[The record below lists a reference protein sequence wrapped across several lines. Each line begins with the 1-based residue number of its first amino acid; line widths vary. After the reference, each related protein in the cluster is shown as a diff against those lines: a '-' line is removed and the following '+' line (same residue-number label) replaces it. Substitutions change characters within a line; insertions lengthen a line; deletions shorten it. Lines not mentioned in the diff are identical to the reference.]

1 MRDADFM
8 LTAEE
13 RRFKQL
19 RRRKIIVIVI
29 GLVLASGLVLLSIR
43 PAASAI
49 KTWQARRHA
58 QKAFSYIDKENWT
71 EAHKEA
77 TAAYELRPKDPQAL
91 RSVARFLSRT
101 RQIEALDFW
110 KQLAEKTPLTHQDV
124 RDEATIAII
133 AGDRERAEAAV
144 RVVTGPQAEPA
155 DWLLAA
161 QLSLQKN
168 LRDEAK
174 SYLEKIIADQRTT
187 ESQQLRATLLQL
199 ALAEDNQSER
209 TNALTRL
216 KKLAQGKAAP
226 SLDALVVL
234 AQNALSIPAESS
246 DSAVA
251 HEAVDLSRALDSHPL
266 AKAQHKLLALDLL
279 AHVDPAHRETII
291 ARAIANWKNA
301 EPEDLV
307 ALADWLNGKREFQKT
322 LDTIPL
328 EKAIQSRDLFARYL
342 DALGGLGRWDEV
354 KQQLESQRF
363 LLDPVAQSMYLA
375 RCNGQ
380 LGADTAAENNW
391 RAALETAGMD
401 VSRLMTLGEYAEKN
415 ENAQIAEA
423 AYNKAA
429 TVSPKL
435 RAAQDGRL
443 RLAQASRDT
452 EKLHTVLAQMLALW
466 PHDPAIQNDEAYTRL
481 MLLPAKA
488 EETPQSR
495 SEVAAIEQLAE
506 KLIEREPASLPHR
519 TLLALARLRQGRAAE
534 ALQVYANINVPE
546 RVLTP
551 SALAVHA
558 AILAATDHP
567 EDARTERA
575 QVPFD
580 KLLPQERALLEGSDK
595 K

>member
-29 GLVLASGLVLLSIR
+29 GLVLASGLVFLSIR
-43 PAASAI
+43 PATSAI

-91 RSVARFLSRT
+91 RAVARFLSRT

-110 KQLAEKTPLTHQDV
+110 KQVAEKTPLTHQDV

-246 DSAVA
+246 DSGSICSRTSIRRSGRR
-251 HEAVDLSRALDSHPL
+251 LSPVRLP
-266 AKAQHKLLALDLL
+266 
-279 AHVDPAHRETII
+279 T
-291 ARAIANWKNA
+291 
-301 EPEDLV
+301 
-307 ALADWLNGKREFQKT
+307 
-322 LDTIPL
+322 
-328 EKAIQSRDLFARYL
+328 
-342 DALGGLGRWDEV
+342 GRM
-354 KQQLESQRF
+354 
-363 LLDPVAQSMYLA
+363 P
-375 RCNGQ
+375 N
-380 LGADTAAENNW
+380 
-391 RAALETAGMD
+391 
-401 VSRLMTLGEYAEKN
+401 
-415 ENAQIAEA
+415 
-423 AYNKAA
+423 
-429 TVSPKL
+429 P
-435 RAAQDGRL
+435 
-443 RLAQASRDT
+443 
-452 EKLHTVLAQMLALW
+452 
-466 PHDPAIQNDEAYTRL
+466 
-481 MLLPAKA
+481 
-488 EETPQSR
+488 
-495 SEVAAIEQLAE
+495 
-506 KLIEREPASLPHR
+506 R
-519 TLLALARLRQGRAAE
+519 TLWRS
-534 ALQVYANINVPE
+534 
-546 RVLTP
+546 LT
-551 SALAVHA
+551 
-558 AILAATDHP
+558 
-567 EDARTERA
+567 
-575 QVPFD
+575 
-580 KLLPQERALLEGSDK
+580 G
-595 K
+595 

>member
-19 RRRKIIVIVI
+19 TRRKIIAIVI
-29 GLVLASGLVLLSIR
+29 GLVLASALVLLSIR
-43 PAASAI
+43 PTTSAI

-91 RSVARFLSRT
+91 RAVARFLSRT

-110 KQLAEKTPLTHQDV
+110 KQVAEKTPLTHQDV

-174 SYLEKIIADQRTT
+174 SYLEKIMADQRTT

-279 AHVDPAHRETII
+279 AHVDPAHRETIT

-301 EPEDLV
+301 ESEDLV
-307 ALADWLNGKREFQKT
+307 ALADWLNGKREFQKRS
-322 LDTIPL
+322 IRSRWR
-328 EKAIQSRDLFARYL
+328 KRFNRAI
-342 DALGGLGRWDEV
+342 
-354 KQQLESQRF
+354 F
-363 LLDPVAQSMYLA
+363 L
-375 RCNGQ
+375 
-380 LGADTAAENNW
+380 
-391 RAALETAGMD
+391 
-401 VSRLMTLGEYAEKN
+401 
-415 ENAQIAEA
+415 
-423 AYNKAA
+423 
-429 TVSPKL
+429 
-435 RAAQDGRL
+435 
-443 RLAQASRDT
+443 RDT
-452 EKLHTVLAQMLALW
+452 WMRSVASATGTRSNNSSRASASCSIRSRRACISRVATISSAK
-466 PHDPAIQNDEAYTRL
+466 TRL
-481 MLLPAKA
+481 PK
-488 EETPQSR
+488 
-495 SEVAAIEQLAE
+495 I
-506 KLIEREPASLPHR
+506 IGEPRWKP
-519 TLLALARLRQGRAAE
+519 
-534 ALQVYANINVPE
+534 PE
-546 RVLTP
+546 RTC
-551 SALAVHA
+551 H
-558 AILAATDHP
+558 D
-567 EDARTERA
+567 
-575 QVPFD
+575 
-580 KLLPQERALLEGSDK
+580 
-595 K
+595 